1 MIKMIHSAKV
11 ANLCHSNGIKSGNKS
26 ALFQNGTKRR
36 WTIRAKYRLFRSNRS
51 FTFHLFPF
59 FYTFVLH
66 YSKQYYETTDY
77 LLLILND
84 TDVFI
89 GTAYLPDY

>member
-1 MIKMIHSAKV
+1 MIHSAKV

-26 ALFQNGTKRR
+26 VLFQNGTKRR
-36 WTIRAKYRLFRSNRS
+36 WTIRAKYRFFGQTNPILFIYS
-51 FTFHLFPF
+51 LF

-89 GTAYLPDY
+89 GAAHLPDY

>member
-1 MIKMIHSAKV
+1 MIHSAKV

-26 ALFQNGTKRR
+26 VLFQNGTKRR
-36 WTIRAKYRLFRSNRS
+36 WTIRAKYRFFRSNKS
-51 FTFHLFPF
+51 YTFHLFPF

-89 GTAYLPDY
+89 GAAHLADY

>member
-1 MIKMIHSAKV
+1 MIHSAKV

-26 ALFQNGTKRR
+26 
-36 WTIRAKYRLFRSNRS
+36 Y
-51 FTFHLFPF
+51 TFHLFRF

-89 GTAYLPDY
+89 GAAHLPDY

>member
-1 MIKMIHSAKV
+1 MIHSAKV

-26 ALFQNGTKRR
+26 VLFQNGTKRR
-36 WTIRAKYRLFRSNRS
+36 WTIRAKYRFFRSNK
-51 FTFHLFPF
+51 

-89 GTAYLPDY
+89 GAAHLPDY

>member
-1 MIKMIHSAKV
+1 MIHSAKV

-26 ALFQNGTKRR
+26 VLFQNGTKGGG
-36 WTIRAKYRLFRSNRS
+36 LFGRNIVFSVKQILYFS
-51 FTFHLFPF
+51 FIPF

-89 GTAYLPDY
+89 GAAHLPDY

>member
-1 MIKMIHSAKV
+1 MIHSAKV
-11 ANLCHSNGIKSGNKS
+11 ANLYHSNGIKSGNKS
-26 ALFQNGTKRR
+26 ALFQNGAKRR

-51 FTFHLFPF
+51 YSFDFFPF

-89 GTAYLPDY
+89 GTAHLPDY

>member
-1 MIKMIHSAKV
+1 MIHSAKV
-11 ANLCHSNGIKSGNKS
+11 ANLCHSNGIKSGTKS
-26 ALFQNGTKRR
+26 VLFQNGTKRR
-36 WTIRAKYRLFRSNRS
+36 WTIRAKYRFFRSNK
-51 FTFHLFPF
+51 FYTFHLFPF

-89 GTAYLPDY
+89 GAAHLPDY

>member
-1 MIKMIHSAKV
+1 MIHSAKV

-26 ALFQNGTKRR
+26 VLFQNGTKRR
-36 WTIRAKYRLFRSNRS
+36 WTIRAKYRFSVKQILYFS
-51 FTFHLFPF
+51 FIPF

-89 GTAYLPDY
+89 GAAHLPDY